1 MTLPGGHGVEGI
13 AKVKGLRSGP
23 TLGRGRCEREMH
35 LRGGMA
41 QSVQID
47 MGGTGH
53 DQRMIARHAAEQVKA
68 GFMMLDELDAIART
82 AAAAQFTRGR
92 ERGMGEHEHAGR
104 HRGSP
109 FAGDDVSG
117 IVRDA
122 SGVDAG
128 NGEEGAKHGWR
139 SWMGAMRDQAAAR
152 AVDGMPEGAC
162 VVARDAGVGLTGA

>member
-1 MTLPGGHGVEGI
+1 MTLPSGHGVEGI
-13 AKVKGLRSGP
+13 AEVKGLRSGP

-53 DQRMIARHAAEQVKA
+53 DQRMIARHAAEQVEA

-82 AAAAQFTRGR
+82 AAAAELTRGG

-104 HRGSP
+104 HRGST
-109 FAGDDVSG
+109 FAGDEVSG
-117 IVRDA
+117 IIRDA
-122 SGVDAG
+122 GGVDAG

-139 SWMGAMRDQAAAR
+139 RLMGAMRDQAAAR
-152 AVDGMPEGAC
+152 AGAGMPAGTVTDAREA
-162 VVARDAGVGLTGA
+162 VVALTGA